1 MATALT
7 HHRTCS
13 LCEAMCGIVVEHR
26 DGEVLSIK
34 PKRDDVLSR
43 GHICPIAVAL
53 KDVHEDPDRLRRP
66 VPATVAEK
74 PGVADHQRLYLFR
87 VLAGPGEPDEAA
99 PVVDDERDPVEAEC
113 AMKVAE
119 GLQVALEG
127 RRALVGGVTDLDGG
141 ARSFRLEFQRRLG
154 ADWTIEA
161 AAQAFGHARP
171 MSPEA
176 AFEQDDFL
184 SVKLARHF

>member
-1 MATALT
+1 VKFGTILPDIVGSNLARSQDTAL
-7 HHRTCS
+7 
-13 LCEAMCGIVVEHR
+13 
-26 DGEVLSIK
+26 
-34 PKRDDVLSR
+34 
-43 GHICPIAVAL
+43 
-53 KDVHEDPDRLRRP
+53 
-66 VPATVAEK
+66 
-74 PGVADHQRLYLFR
+74 
-87 VLAGPGEPDEAA
+87 
-99 PVVDDERDPVEAEC
+99 
-113 AMKVAE
+113 
-119 GLQVALEG
+119 
-127 RRALVGGVTDLDGG
+127 LVGGVTDLDGG